1 MKSVLLGSHLQ
12 DLKDLTHD
20 FLYETY
26 RTERLTKVTGNG
38 QAFDDEENEDAE
50 FHDTV
55 EHQLNDSNRG
65 VGGDNNNNNNNNA
78 STIPS
83 MSNLAQLTTSTNEH
97 DASHIDNNSIT
108 STSSSIKKSTS
119 MLIDDHP
126 SSSPKLK
133 NISSFTSSTSTV
145 SLEGGEKK
153 VVIMTEG
160 LIVPVPVPII
170 IIMPLKDYQLDLNV
184 INCVKFQRLYLMC

>member
-65 VGGDNNNNNNNNA
+65 VGGD
-78 STIPS
+78 
-83 MSNLAQLTTSTNEH
+83 
-97 DASHIDNNSIT
+97 
-108 STSSSIKKSTS
+108 
-119 MLIDDHP
+119 
-126 SSSPKLK
+126 
-133 NISSFTSSTSTV
+133 
-145 SLEGGEKK
+145 
-153 VVIMTEG
+153 
-160 LIVPVPVPII
+160 II
-170 IIMPLKDYQLDLNV
+170 IIMLLQSHQCLIWLN
-184 INCVKFQRLYLMC
+184 